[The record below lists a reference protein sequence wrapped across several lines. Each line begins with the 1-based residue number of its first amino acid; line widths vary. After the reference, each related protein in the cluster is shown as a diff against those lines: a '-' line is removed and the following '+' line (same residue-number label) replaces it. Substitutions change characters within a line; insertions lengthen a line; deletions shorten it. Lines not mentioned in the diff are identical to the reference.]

1 MMAQLNREPRG
12 LKMSELS
19 RRLMVTGGN
28 VTGLTDQLV
37 AEGLV
42 VRRGIPGDRRAYNVR
57 LTPKGKRQFDAMAVE
72 HERWVIELLNE
83 IPAEERAV
91 LFESLGHLKSA
102 IAARLATTT
111 GSNTCTDTL
120 QPSGPTVPDAAT
132 KVRLLTRVY
141 APDTVTCSIVGL
153 QGKNDLKIRLVRD
166 FPPGTVAAGRG
177 GGPVTMSAY
186 PRPKVGAR
194 CGGPAKHAPSL

>member
-1 MMAQLNREPRG
+1 MALDDDHASLRLWLRLLSCTATIERHVRERLRLRFDTTLPRFDMMAQLNREPRG

-72 HERWVIELLNE
+72 HERWVIDLLNE

-102 IAARLATTT
+102 IAARLAATS
-111 GSNTCTDTL
+111 GS
-120 QPSGPTVPDAAT
+120 
-132 KVRLLTRVY
+132 
-141 APDTVTCSIVGL
+141 
-153 QGKNDLKIRLVRD
+153 
-166 FPPGTVAAGRG
+166 
-177 GGPVTMSAY
+177 
-186 PRPKVGAR
+186 
-194 CGGPAKHAPSL
+194 HA

>member
-1 MMAQLNREPRG
+1 MNTIVETHEFDSTTTTTDDDHASLRLWLRLLSCTTAIERHMRERLRVRFDTTLPRFDMMAQLNREPRG

-72 HERWVIELLNE
+72 HERWVIDLMNE
-83 IPAEERAV
+83 ISAEERSA
-91 LFESLGHLKSA
+91 LFDSLGNLKTA
-102 IAARLATTT
+102 ISARLGAT
-111 GSNTCTDTL
+111 
-120 QPSGPTVPDAAT
+120 AADH
-132 KVRLLTRVY
+132 
-141 APDTVTCSIVGL
+141 P
-153 QGKNDLKIRLVRD
+153 
-166 FPPGTVAAGRG
+166 
-177 GGPVTMSAY
+177 
-186 PRPKVGAR
+186 
-194 CGGPAKHAPSL
+194 

>member
-1 MMAQLNREPRG
+1 MNTVLETQDFTQATALDDEHASLRLWLRLLSCTATIERHVRERLRIRFDTTLPRFDMMAQLSREPRG

-72 HERWVIELLNE
+72 HERWVIELLDE

-91 LFESLGHLKSA
+91 LFESLGHLKAA
-102 IAARLATTT
+102 IAARLAAAS
-111 GSNTCTDTL
+111 GS
-120 QPSGPTVPDAAT
+120 
-132 KVRLLTRVY
+132 
-141 APDTVTCSIVGL
+141 
-153 QGKNDLKIRLVRD
+153 
-166 FPPGTVAAGRG
+166 
-177 GGPVTMSAY
+177 
-186 PRPKVGAR
+186 
-194 CGGPAKHAPSL
+194 HA

>member
-1 MMAQLNREPRG
+1 MNVIFETQELGVPTTTNDDEHASLRLWLRLLSCTTTIERHMRERLRVRFDTTLPRFDMMAQLNREPRG

-72 HERWVIELLNE
+72 HERWVIDLMDE
-83 IPAEERAV
+83 ISKEERHV
-91 LFESLGHLKSA
+91 LFESLGNLKTA
-102 IAARLATTT
+102 ISARLGAT
-111 GSNTCTDTL
+111 
-120 QPSGPTVPDAAT
+120 SGANP
-132 KVRLLTRVY
+132 
-141 APDTVTCSIVGL
+141 
-153 QGKNDLKIRLVRD
+153 
-166 FPPGTVAAGRG
+166 
-177 GGPVTMSAY
+177 
-186 PRPKVGAR
+186 
-194 CGGPAKHAPSL
+194 

>member
-1 MMAQLNREPRG
+1 MNTIFETQEIGLPTTANDDDHASLRLWLRLLSCTTAIERHMRERLRVRFDTTLPRFDMMAQLNREPRG

-72 HERWVIELLNE
+72 HERWVIDLMDE
-83 IPAEERAV
+83 ISKEERHV
-91 LFESLGHLKSA
+91 LFESLGNLKTA
-102 IAARLATTT
+102 ISARLGATT
-111 GSNTCTDTL
+111 
-120 QPSGPTVPDAAT
+120 
-132 KVRLLTRVY
+132 
-141 APDTVTCSIVGL
+141 
-153 QGKNDLKIRLVRD
+153 
-166 FPPGTVAAGRG
+166 
-177 GGPVTMSAY
+177 
-186 PRPKVGAR
+186 GAK
-194 CGGPAKHAPSL
+194 P